1 MKYSQWNLRASSLA
15 GQAALEAAG
24 IPPLAALVLCS
35 RGLDTPEKARDFLSA
50 GTELLCDPMLLRDMD
65 KAVARITQ
73 ALAKNETMAV
83 YGDYDVDGITST
95 CLLSDYLRSRG
106 GTVISYIPD
115 RMEEGYGVNRDA
127 LDTLAAQG
135 VSLMIT
141 VDCGITAVEE
151 AAYAQTLGVD
161 LIITDHHECKSA
173 LPVAVAVVDPHRP
186 DCPYPFKSLAGVG
199 VALKLVLALG
209 GEEALSHRAGEITTE
224 RSENRETLFTG
235 ESGGFCTV
243 GGVISPAARCA
254 KGDIEEN
261 HQALLARYADLAAVG
276 TVADVMRLVGE
287 NRAIVRQGLAALANP
302 SRPGLKALLEEAGL
316 GDKPLTSVSI
326 GYTLAPR
333 INASG
338 RMGCAGLAAELLLTD
353 NPVRAGALARELC
366 ALNKERQTI
375 ELGIFEECAAIA
387 EGLAPSE
394 RFALVLSS
402 PEWHQGVVGIV
413 ASRLTEKFFCPAF
426 MICLQDGK
434 GKGSCRSFGG
444 FNLFAALEQCEDLLE
459 GFGGHELA
467 AGFTIL
473 EEHIPAFRRRMN
485 DLVSAATG
493 GKEMVSVLE
502 ADALIE
508 DPGLLSLEQV
518 TALDLLEPYGTGNP
532 RPIFLLSGCTVTALS
547 EVGGGRHLKLK
558 ITFRGKNLDG
568 IFFSATAQDCGIA
581 VGDRVDL
588 AFHPQINEYRGWRTV
603 QLQLCDLRPAQ
614 TRAQAERALYEK
626 YRRGECLTAAEAAA
640 LTPSREDFAGLWR
653 YLKGRAAGQCV
664 EEPPLRLCKN
674 VAHAAGTR
682 ETFPRTMICLEV
694 FSERGLVRVEHA
706 PDHLRIDLNQTEG
719 KVDLEGSYILQKLR
733 KIAE

>member
-1 MKYSQWNLRASSLA
+1 MKYSQWNLRPLSAA
-15 GQAALEAAG
+15 GQASLERAG
-24 IPPLAALVLCS
+24 IAPLPACVLCA
-35 RGLDTPEKARDFLSA
+35 RGLDTPEKAAQFLSA
-50 GTELLCDPMLLRDMD
+50 GGELLCDPMLLRDMD
-65 KAVARITQ
+65 KAAARITL
-73 ALAKNETMAV
+73 ALEQGETMAV

-106 GTVISYIPD
+106 GKVISYIPD

-135 VSLMIT
+135 VGLIIT

-151 AAYAQTLGVD
+151 AAYAKSLGVA

-173 LPVAVAVVDPHRP
+173 LPEAVAVVDPHRP
-186 DCPYPFKSLAGVG
+186 DCTYPFPFLAGVG

-209 GEEALSHRAGEITTE
+209 G
-224 RSENRETLFTG
+224 
-235 ESGGFCTV
+235 
-243 GGVISPAARCA
+243 P
-254 KGDIEEN
+254 EN
-261 HQALLARYADLAAVG
+261 HQPLLERYADLAAVG

-287 NRAIVRQGLAALANP
+287 NRAIVRYGLASLAAP
-302 SRPGLKALLEEAGL
+302 RRPGLKALLEEAGL
-316 GDKPLTSVSI
+316 SDKPLTSASI

-353 NPVRAGALARELC
+353 DPTRAEVLARELC

-375 ELGIFEECAAIA
+375 ELGIFEECTALA
-387 EGLAPSE
+387 EAMNPAE

-402 PEWHQGVVGIV
+402 PAWHQGVVGIV
-413 ASRLTEKFFCPAF
+413 ASRLTEKFSCPAF

-473 EEHIPAFRRRMN
+473 EERIPAFRARMN
-485 DLVSAATG
+485 TLVAQATG

-508 DPGLLSLEQV
+508 DPALLSLEQV
-518 TALDLLEPYGTGNP
+518 GALDLLEPYGTGNQ
-532 RPIFLLSGCTVTALS
+532 RPVFLLSGCIVSALS

-558 ITFRGKNLDG
+558 ISFRGKTLDA
-568 IFFSATAQDCGIA
+568 IFFSATAQDCGLTA
-581 VGDRVDL
+581 GDRVDL

-626 YRRGECLTAAEAAA
+626 YRRGEPLTAAEAAA
-640 LTPSREDFAGLWR
+640 LTPSRDEFAGLWR
-653 YLKGRAAGQCV
+653 YLKGRAAGQRV
-664 EEPPLRLCKN
+664 EEPLVRLCKN
-674 VAHAAGTR
+674 VAHATGAR
-682 ETFPRTMICLEV
+682 ETFTRTMICLEV
-694 FSERGLVRVEHA
+694 FSERGLVRVEHGA
-706 PDHLRIDLNQTEG
+706 DHLRIDLNQVEG

-733 KIAE
+733 KLMNE